1 MESLA
6 NFALL
11 KLLSSFPQM
20 IFITYYLHGNIFGCV
35 NSPVQKKFAAQDW
48 SYFATPRLTITRN
61 SLSSQNFQGRNVPA

>member
-6 NFALL
+6 KFCIIKATFI
-11 KLLSSFPQM
+11 LSSND
-20 IFITYYLHGNIFGCV
+20 FITYYLHGNIFGCV